1 MGRVAAAAVTIVAMV
16 ATVVA
21 LAVVAAVV
29 AVVVALAVTAV
40 VAPAVVV
47 VVALAVAAVVDL
59 AVVDVEVKDGVE
71 VVLAIPE
78 EAVPEVGCVGAPRGG
93 FSMGPIESSG
103 NCSTGPFGITRT
115 AVGQVPGSAL

>member
-1 MGRVAAAAVTIVAMV
+1 MVAAI
-16 ATVVA
+16 VA

-29 AVVVALAVTAV
+29 VALGVTAV
-40 VAPAVVV
+40 VAPVVAIV
-47 VVALAVAAVVDL
+47 VALVVTFVVALAVAAVVDL
-59 AVVDVEVKDGVE
+59 AVAVVDIEVKDGVE

-103 NCSTGPFGITRT
+103 NCNSGPLGITLT
-115 AVGQVPGSAL
+115 AVGQVPWSAL